1 MSVAN
6 IEVELRVE
14 VGGKV
19 VTVRHEVNET
29 IATVSIHTIVR
40 ELIRQTADA
49 GARAFPNP
57 QSPYSDDLFKA
68 GQDKRAGIVDAPP
81 RPVPPAADPYDLDD

>member
-1 MSVAN
+1 MTVAT

-14 VGGKV
+14 VSGKV
-19 VTVRHEVNET
+19 VTVRHEVNEA

-68 GQDKRAGIVDAPP
+68 GMDKRPGIVNAPP
-81 RPVPPAADPYDLDD
+81 SPPNRSEEYED